1 MFSTSSTIDL
11 QISELSSGEL
21 RNFHE
26 LYLNYR
32 KLIRG
37 VLYKLVPLCEIEDLV
52 QDVFIKIWKG
62 LPRFEGK
69 SSFKLWIYQ
78 ITYHSAVDFLR
89 KKKISFTEID
99 KIDLPNQSASTET
112 HREHQQIVRKML
124 LDFDLNHRSVI
135 VLFFME
141 ELSLIEI
148 AQILDIP
155 VGTVKS
161 RLHYAKQKMF
171 EKLKQE
177 GITL

>member
-1 MFSTSSTIDL
+1 MVSSQTIDL
-11 QISELSSGEL
+11 QISELSSGQL

-32 KLIRG
+32 KMIRG
-37 VLYKLVPLCEIEDLV
+37 VLFKLVPISEIEDLV

-62 LPRFEGK
+62 LPRFQGK
-69 SSFKLWIYQ
+69 SNLKLWIYQ

-89 KKKISFTEID
+89 RRKILFSDIDKMNLPAPESTTEI
-99 KIDLPNQSASTET
+99 NQE
-112 HREHQQIVRKML
+112 RQELVKNML
-124 LDFDLNHRSVI
+124 LTFDLNHRSVI

-148 AQILDIP
+148 AQVLDIP

-171 EKLKQE
+171 EKLNQE
-177 GITL
+177 GVSL